1 MMKIL
6 LIRYD
11 ADGSTFYATYNDDV
25 ASQQLMTG
33 AVLAHLNTLGVTK
46 LELIPVQR
54 MGQ

>member
-1 MMKIL
+1 MKIL

-11 ADGSTFYATYNDDV
+11 ADGNTFYV
-25 ASQQLMTG
+25 AYDTDPASAQLMAT
-33 AVLAHLNTLGVTK
+33 AVREHLNTPGVTK

>member
-1 MMKIL
+1 MKIL

-11 ADGSTFYATYNDDV
+11 ANGETFYATYDTDPV
-25 ASQQLMTG
+25 SAQLMAG